1 MPKLVFDTR
10 FFVEHFF
17 SSDPRARLRAKE
29 FVTGIKERYV
39 SAVSLHELYL
49 IELAKRGREVAM
61 LRAQSIQDFFDVVGV
76 DSQIAINAAELRN
89 KYRIPMG
96 DSLIAATCREI
107 AAECV
112 TDDPHFTKMKEVK
125 TRWL

>member
-17 SSDPRARLRAKE
+17 SSDGRTRLRAKE
-29 FVTGIKERYV
+29 FVTATKERHV
-39 SAVSLHELYL
+39 SAVTLHELYCL
-49 IELAKRGREVAM
+49 ELAKRGRDVAVI
-61 LRAQSIQDFFDVVGV
+61 RIQSIRDFFDVVGV
-76 DSQIAINAAELRN
+76 DSQIAIVAAELRN

-96 DSLIAATCREI
+96 DSLIAATCRE
-107 AAECV
+107 AGAECV
-112 TDDPHFTKMKEVK
+112 TDDPHFAKIKEIK